1 MDLDQFMDNWRFKF
15 DEEPP
20 SWVRHMD
27 DPESELE
34 ECQSRMQSLMHSL
47 RKEEYLQMYLRQ
59 QVRAISRR
67 SMFSDTEKIEEEAE
81 SIVSDDTSTEHV
93 DTSTM
98 TGSIEN
104 LDEDRIRSPSAD
116 NDSQCSSIVELA
128 RVIVESAI
136 AEASKNCSDK
146 YFRDELLN
154 VMSISEDPSD
164 SHPVE
169 EEINESLSFQDQ
181 EVKNEGIPEP
191 STEPESPGDTLP
203 ELPKEPSADT
213 TSCDRPDSKSSGE
226 VAAAFKQLDDMLANV
241 SPLVSPEPLN
251 SPRQLHSQ
259 QQLVAEH
266 HQEAFKR
273 LQQQQQQQGLEQQ
286 REQQQEKQQQ
296 QAENQQ
302 RQPEQQL
309 EDKQQQQQEKQQQLE
324 QAGSEQQQNPS
335 KQNDS
340 VVIIEENN
348 PDGHPHTHQ
357 NGFTPTVLWEIGNGD
372 GGPVSPSE
380 LTNGSHM
387 SVLRSP
393 RRNSP
398 RMQSK
403 KRANHSSTSPLSSI
417 KRPSS
422 AGVMK
427 RGTASRPGSGRRSM
441 QMYRVQS
448 GSELDDISLSFD
460 DVDEGD
466 SDDPDLEHA
475 VLSNLSEP
483 ASAFYSFLG
492 SSSVH
497 SLDDLED
504 DPSVLQFANSTG
516 NLLSEG
522 DYVMKE
528 YWEHSNQ
535 VRRRRKS
542 TQSSSTAPD
551 DDQEVSQFVYVQKP
565 CGVLCVLYVYVRAY
579 ICVQYVHTVC
589 RYVLF
594 CMRKLFYIFTLY
606 IYELYV
612 RTYIR
617 RYVGSRGESVYVH
630 TETSWS
636 PTCP

>member
-59 QVRAISRR
+59 QVRAVSRR

-98 TGSIEN
+98 TGSVEN

-136 AEASKNCSDK
+136 AEASRNCSDK

-154 VMSISEDPSD
+154 VMSISEGPSQED
-164 SHPVE
+164 SHPIE
-169 EEINESLSFQDQ
+169 EEINESLPLQDQ
-181 EVKNEGIPEP
+181 ESKNEGVPHP
-191 STEPESPGDTLP
+191 STEPEPPEDTLP
-203 ELPKEPSADT
+203 ELLEEPPTDS
-213 TSCDRPDSKSSGE
+213 SGCDRPDSKSSGE
-226 VAAAFKQLDDMLANV
+226 VAAAFRQLDDMLANV

-273 LQQQQQQQGLEQQ
+273 IQQQQQQQQQQQGLEQQ
-286 REQQQEKQQQ
+286 HEQQQEEKPQQ
-296 QAENQQ
+296 QAENLQQ
-302 RQPEQQL
+302 QPEQQL
-309 EDKQQQQQEKQQQLE
+309 EEKLQQQERAE
-324 QAGSEQQQNPS
+324 NEHQQNPS

-340 VVIIEENN
+340 VVIIEETN
-348 PDGHPHTHQ
+348 PDGHPHTHH
-357 NGFTPTVLWEIGNGD
+357 NGFTPTVLWEIGNGE
-372 GGPVSPSE
+372 PVTPSE

-387 SVLRSP
+387 AVLRSP

-422 AGVMK
+422 AGMMK
-427 RGTASRPGSGRRSM
+427 RGTGSRPGSGRRSM
-441 QMYRVQS
+441 QMYRVLS

-504 DPSVLQFANSTG
+504 DPSGLQFANSTG

-551 DDQEVSQFVYVQKP
+551 EDQEVSHFVYTRKP
-565 CGVLCVLYVYVRAY
+565 CGVLCVSCVCPVCVLCVYVYNAY
-579 ICVQYVHTVC
+579 SRYYSVCAYMHT
-589 RYVLF
+589 Y
-594 CMRKLFYIFTLY
+594 
-606 IYELYV
+606 
-612 RTYIR
+612 
-617 RYVGSRGESVYVH
+617 
-630 TETSWS
+630 
-636 PTCP
+636 